1 METLPNLDVVRAAS
15 VAVRAKDSGD
25 GAMPTMEVRFSAFN
39 KWYEI
44 DSMWEGNFLERTEPG
59 AFTKTIQE
67 TGTQVRSLFNHGFD
81 PQIGQ
86 KVLGDIVSLREEP
99 DTPVGDVALYDTS
112 YNHDLLPGLRSGAYG
127 SSMRMRVVKE
137 EWNDVPGV
145 SEHNPKGIPERT
157 IKEVRLFEFGPVT
170 FPANP
175 DSTASVRSMTDEFYA
190 EMRSRD
196 PERVAELM
204 RSRDTLTA
212 LHRSEQP
219 ADATVRTEG
228 AAEPATTE
236 PQKHSGGLT
245 PGERRQRL
253 NPQLHERK

>member
-15 VAVRAKDSGD
+15 VAVRAKDAAD
-25 GAMPTMEVRFSAFN
+25 GGMPTMEVRFSAFD

-44 DSMWEGNFLERTEPG
+44 DSVWEGNFLERTAPG

-86 KVLGDIVSLREEP
+86 KVLGDIVALREEP

-112 YNHDLLPGLRSGAYG
+112 YNRDLLPGLRSGAYG

-137 EWNDVPGV
+137 EWNDAPGV

-175 DSTASVRSMTDEFYA
+175 DSTASVRSLTDTYYA
-190 EMRSRD
+190 ELRNRD
-196 PERVAELM
+196 PERVDDLM

-212 LHRSEQP
+212 LHRNGQP
-219 ADATVRTEG
+219 AEATARTDG
-228 AAEPATTE
+228 AAEPAITE
-236 PQKHSGGLT
+236 PREHSGGLT
-245 PGERRQRL
+245 PGERRRRL
-253 NPQLHERK
+253 SSQLHERK